1 MVNNGTRGKTF
12 DLEEIVDTLGAEK
25 RRGRKVVH
33 CHGVFDLLHIGHI
46 RHLEQAKGM
55 GDVLV
60 VTVTPDRYVNKGP
73 SRPVFTETLR
83 AEAIAALDCV
93 DYVAINR
100 WPIAEETIKLLR
112 PDYYVKGPDYMESQD
127 DRTGGISKEEAA
139 VQSVGGQI
147 AFTDDITFSSSN
159 LINKHL
165 QVHPRNVGDYLDRF
179 SSRHSTGD
187 VLRYLDGAESLKVLV
202 VGETIIDEYVYCEA
216 MGKSGKE
223 PVLAVRRVEGEKFA
237 GGIIAVANHVSA
249 FSNRVGLLTFLGG
262 QDSQEEFIDGKIEP
276 NVERMF
282 LYLNGGAPTIVKR
295 RYVEVYPRQNL
306 FEVYVMDHGDAKTS
320 EAMALTAKLE
330 EVLPQYDV
338 VIVTD
343 YGHGMLG
350 PEAVK
355 VLASQSRF
363 LAINTQVNADNRGFN
378 TVSKYPRADYVCVSE
393 NEIRLEA
400 RSRLRDLRDV
410 VLEVSEKLSCS
421 RITVTRGQQGCLCYS
436 EEEGFFEVPA
446 FASQVVDRM
455 GAGDTVLSVTALCVA
470 QGAPTEVVG
479 LIANAAGAEAV
490 ATVGHRTSLQRVS
503 LLRHIESLLK

>member
-1 MVNNGTRGKTF
+1 MWG
-12 DLEEIVDTLGAEK
+12 
-25 RRGRKVVH
+25 
-33 CHGVFDLLHIGHI
+33 
-46 RHLEQAKGM
+46 
-55 GDVLV
+55 
-60 VTVTPDRYVNKGP
+60 
-73 SRPVFTETLR
+73 SR
-83 AEAIAALDCV
+83 
-93 DYVAINR
+93 
-100 WPIAEETIKLLR
+100 W
-112 PDYYVKGPDYMESQD
+112 
-127 DRTGGISKEEAA
+127 
-139 VQSVGGQI
+139 
-147 AFTDDITFSSSN
+147 
-159 LINKHL
+159 
-165 QVHPRNVGDYLDRF
+165 
-179 SSRHSTGD
+179 
-187 VLRYLDGAESLKVLV
+187 
-202 VGETIIDEYVYCEA
+202 
-216 MGKSGKE
+216 
-223 PVLAVRRVEGEKFA
+223 
-237 GGIIAVANHVSA
+237 GIIAVANHVSS
-249 FSNRVGLLTFLGG
+249 FSDRVGLLTFLGG

-306 FEVYVMDHGDAKTS
+306 FEVYVMGNGDTKTS
-320 EAMALTAKLE
+320 EAIALAAKLE

-350 PEAVK
+350 PEAVE

-410 VLEVSEKLSCS
+410 VLEVSQKLSCS
-421 RITVTRGQQGCLCYS
+421 RITVTRGQDGCLCYS

-490 ATVGHRTSLQRVS
+490 ATVGHRTSLQRVP

>member
-1 MVNNGTRGKTF
+1 MVRNGTRSKTL
-12 DLEEIVDTLGAEK
+12 DLEQVVEALVAA
-25 RRGRKVVH
+25 RAHGRKVVH

-73 SRPVFTETLR
+73 SRPVFTEALR

-112 PDYYVKGPDYMESQD
+112 PDYYVKGQDYAESQN
-127 DRTGGISKEEAA
+127 DRPGGISVEEAA
-139 VQSVGGQI
+139 VKGVGGQLV
-147 AFTDDITFSSSN
+147 FTDDITFSSSS

-165 QVHPRNVGDYLDRF
+165 QVHPRNVSDYLERF
-179 SSRHSTGD
+179 SNRHSTDD
-187 VLRYLDGAESLKVLV
+187 VLRYLEGAESLKVLV
-202 VGETIIDEYVYCEA
+202 VGETIIDEYIYCEA

-223 PVLAVRRVEGEKFA
+223 PVLAVRYMDTEKFA

-249 FSNRVGLLTFLGG
+249 FSDQVGLLTFLGG
-262 QDSQEEFIDGKIEP
+262 QDSQEPFISEKLEP
-276 NVERMF
+276 NVDRMF
-282 LYLNGGAPTIVKR
+282 LYLEDGAPTIVKR

-306 FEVYVMDHGDAKTS
+306 FEVYVIGNGDAKPS
-320 EAMALTAKLE
+320 EASLTAKLE
-330 EVLPQYDV
+330 ELLPQYDV

-350 PEAVK
+350 PEAVEMLCK
-355 VLASQSRF
+355 EAKF
-363 LAINTQVNADNRGFN
+363 LAVNTQMNAGNRGFN
-378 TVSKYPRADYVCVSE
+378 TVSKYSRADYICVSE
-393 NEIRLEA
+393 NEMRLEA
-400 RSRLRDLRDV
+400 RTHLRDLRDV
-410 VLEVSEKLSCS
+410 VLEIAEKLSCR
-421 RITVTRGQQGCLCYS
+421 RITVTRGQEGCLCYS
-436 EEEGFFEVPA
+436 EDEGFFEVPA
-446 FASQVVDRM
+446 FASHVVDRL

-470 QGAPTEVVG
+470 QSAPMEIVG

-490 ATVGHRTSLQRVS
+490 ATVGHRTAIQRVS